1 MKYYVVTTQDNM
13 EQECGE
19 PMFRPRG
26 VFTSLAKAE
35 EVASSFFR
43 GPHVDEWRVNGAH
56 KAAKNRTAKAIDEMA
71 DVAEQATEMRAQG
84 ASLGMIAKALNE
96 DGGVTRQ
103 GGSWS
108 ATQVKRVLDR
118 ANGKVSCRRRQH
130 QTTVG

>member
-1 MKYYVVTTQDNM
+1 
-13 EQECGE
+13 
-19 PMFRPRG
+19 
-26 VFTSLAKAE
+26 
-35 EVASSFFR
+35 
-43 GPHVDEWRVNGAH
+43 
-56 KAAKNRTAKAIDEMA
+56 MA

-118 ANGKVSCRRRQH
+118 ANGKVPCRRRQH